1 MLKSA
6 KMHAQNNI
14 LHNCFLWSKF
24 SMKKLTFLHQKS
36 IVKNCAIFL
45 QYFLHMEFIS
55 TKKLLQWYL
64 LLNKYYL
71 PRSIF

>member
-36 IVKNCAIFL
+36 IVKKLCNFLTIFFTYGVYKH
-45 QYFLHMEFIS
+45 QKTFAMVFI
-55 TKKLLQWYL
+55 
-64 LLNKYYL
+64 
-71 PRSIF
+71 IE